1 MQWPR
6 APAAYS
12 GWTDV
17 SNDCRFVDL
26 CFHGGSRKALVEM
39 AAAVLYE
46 ICVFTKDTVEN
57 FDLVVEMV
65 RLQVQEYPQA
75 NN

>member
-6 APAAYS
+6 APAYS

-17 SNDCRFVDL
+17 SNDCEISF
-26 CFHGGSRKALVEM
+26 CCHGSRKALVEM